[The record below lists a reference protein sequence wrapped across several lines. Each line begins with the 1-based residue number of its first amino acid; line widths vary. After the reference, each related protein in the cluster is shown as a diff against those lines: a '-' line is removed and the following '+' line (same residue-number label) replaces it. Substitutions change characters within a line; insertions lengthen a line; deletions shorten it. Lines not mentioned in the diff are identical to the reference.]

1 MEQFMKIAV
10 LNLMPNKVETENQLQ
25 KSLGKNNYGLEFT
38 FLRTATY
45 QSKNSDPAYLEENY
59 KIIDDVLSEEFH
71 GFICTGAPVETLPFE
86 SVLYMDELT
95 KIIQWAREKTI
106 SSYYICWGANVAL
119 YYFYGIEKILYE
131 KKFLGVY
138 DHEIIDPGANLM
150 DGLSGTIKIPVSRSS
165 GVRKDDIDAEPD
177 LELLLYSEES
187 GPCLIASKTH
197 NEYYNFNHFEYDADT
212 LSKEYHRDRKNGMEI
227 DIPVNYF
234 PNNNPNNDPVKC
246 WDIHGTL
253 FFNNWLQNIYLYSNS
268 KKKNS

>member
-1 MEQFMKIAV
+1 MKIAV
-10 LNLMPNKVETENQLQ
+10 LNLMPNKVETEDQLQ
-25 KSLGKNNYGLEFT
+25 KSLGQNNYGLEFT

-45 QSKNSDPAYLEENY
+45 QPKNSDPAYLEANY

-86 SVLYMDELT
+86 SVLYMEELT
-95 KIIQWAREKTI
+95 QIIQWARKKTD

-119 YYFYGIEKILYE
+119 YYFYGIENIVYE
-131 KKFLGVY
+131 KKILGVF
-138 DHEIIDPGANLM
+138 DHEIIDPDANLM
-150 DGLSGTIKIPVSRSS
+150 DGLSGTIKIPVSRFS
-165 GVRKDDIDAEPD
+165 GVRRDDIDAEPD

-212 LSKEYHRDRKNGMEI
+212 LSKEYHRDIKNGMEI

-234 PNNNPNNDPVKC
+234 PNNDPNNDPVKC
-246 WDIHGTL
+246 WDINGTL
-253 FFNNWLQNIYLYSNS
+253 FFNNWLQNMYLYSNS
-268 KKKNS
+268 KKQNS

>member
-1 MEQFMKIAV
+1 MKIAV
-10 LNLMPNKVETENQLQ
+10 LNLMPNKVETEDQLQ
-25 KSLGKNNYGLEFT
+25 KSLGQNNYGLEFT

-45 QSKNSDPAYLEENY
+45 QPKNSDPAYLEANY

-86 SVLYMDELT
+86 SVLYMEELT
-95 KIIQWAREKTI
+95 QIIQWARKKTD

-119 YYFYGIEKILYE
+119 YYFYGIEKIVYK
-131 KKFLGVY
+131 KKFSGVF
-138 DHEIIDPGANLM
+138 DHEIIDPDANLM
-150 DGLSGTIKIPVSRSS
+150 DGLSGTIKIPVSRFS
-165 GVRKDDIDAEPD
+165 GVRRDDIDAEPD

-212 LSKEYHRDRKNGMEI
+212 LSKEYHRDIKNGMEI

-234 PNNNPNNDPVKC
+234 PNNDPNNDPVKC

-253 FFNNWLQNIYLYSNS
+253 FFNNWLQNMYLYSNS
-268 KKKNS
+268 KKQNS

>member
-1 MEQFMKIAV
+1 MKIAI
-10 LNLMPNKVETENQLQ
+10 LNLMPNKIETENHLQ
-25 KSLGKNNYGLEFT
+25 KSLGQNDYDIEFT

-45 QSKNSDPAYLEENY
+45 QSKNSDPAYLEANY
-59 KIIDDVLSEEFH
+59 KIIDDVLSENFQ

-95 KIIQWAREKTI
+95 QIIQWAREKTS

-131 KKFLGVY
+131 KKFSGVY
-138 DHEIIDPGANLM
+138 DHKIIDPGANLM
-150 DGLSGTIKIPVSRSS
+150 DGLSGTIKIPVSRFA
-165 GVRKDDIDAEPD
+165 GVRKDDIAAEPD
-177 LELLLYSEES
+177 LQLLLYSKES

-212 LSKEYHRDRKNGMEI
+212 LSKEYHRDIKSGMEI

-234 PNNNPNNDPVKC
+234 PNDDPNNDPIKC
-246 WDIHGTL
+246 WGIHGTI
-253 FFNNWLQNIYLYSNS
+253 FFNNWLKNMYIYSNS
-268 KKKNS
+268 KKTE

>member
-1 MEQFMKIAV
+1 MKIAV

-25 KSLGKNNYGLEFT
+25 KSLGQNNYGLEFT

-45 QSKNSDPAYLEENY
+45 QPKNSDPAYLEANY

-86 SVLYMDELT
+86 SVLYMEELT
-95 KIIQWAREKTI
+95 QIIQWARKKTD

-119 YYFYGIEKILYE
+119 YYFYGIEKIVYE
-131 KKFLGVY
+131 KKILGVF
-138 DHEIIDPGANLM
+138 DHEIIDPDANLM
-150 DGLSGTIKIPVSRSS
+150 DGLSGTIKIPVSRFS
-165 GVRKDDIDAEPD
+165 GVRRDDIDAEPD

-212 LSKEYHRDRKNGMEI
+212 LSKEYHRDIKNGMEI

-234 PNNNPNNDPVKC
+234 PNNDPNNDPVKC

-253 FFNNWLQNIYLYSNS
+253 FFNNWLQNMYLYSNS
-268 KKKNS
+268 KKQNS